1 MNRSSTRRAFRPAP
15 CARAVALAFCA
26 TAFAAQAQQ
35 PAVSKVEKVEVTGSS
50 IKRIEGETAL
60 PVEVITREDIAK
72 SGVTTSAE
80 LLAKV
85 SSNTAPLTDGVSFS
99 DVGKQRGF
107 NGANLR
113 GLGVSSTL
121 VLLNGRR
128 LANYALPGV
137 NSGVDLNS
145 IPAAAIERV
154 EILKDGASAIY
165 GADAIG
171 GVINFIT
178 RKDYEGAQVTVYA
191 SDTQDGGAGKTSITL
206 SGGIG
211 SLAKDRWNV
220 QGTFDYADTKEL
232 RTTQRNFTNTAYIPS
247 EGIDFL
253 SSRSYPANINAG
265 SRGLFNPSAPNCNP
279 PATVYLPGSFVG
291 RNACAYD
298 YMQDTLIYPPSK
310 RTSFTGRG
318 EFAINADH
326 SLFAEY
332 LYSNVE
338 STYRISPLTLGN
350 ITYPASGRYYPT
362 AYAAANGLSGPLRLQ
377 MRLAEAGGRENQ
389 VTSDSQRLVG
399 GAKGVVAGWD
409 YDTAFTW
416 AENRTTDKYSSGYVQ
431 TTPFNAFFAT
441 GNLNP
446 FGPTDAAGLALLEA
460 TKISDDARKSTGKTT
475 SWDGKVTKELWNLK
489 GGPVALALGAEY
501 RREEMDFKPSDLLA
515 RGEIRGEGT
524 AEPLSGSRNVTAF
537 FAEVNLPFTK
547 TIEAQVALRYDDYSD
562 FGSTVNPKFAL
573 RWMPTKGFL
582 ARASY
587 GEGFR
592 APTLP
597 DIYSQVRTGQTSGIY
612 SDSQRCVKT
621 PTVDNTKN
629 PTDCNTQFD
638 TRTGGNRDLKP
649 EESKQYSVGFVLE
662 PAVALSFSA
671 DYWKIEKEKVI
682 GDVGEGNIFAD
693 LNKYAAFV
701 RRGAPDIPGLP
712 GPIDEV
718 LLVRGNLGKLDA
730 QGVDLGFDF
739 RQPLGSYG
747 KGRIGLN
754 GTYILHYKR
763 QTEPG
768 GSFIENVGKFVND
781 QAIQRWKHVL
791 TMDWERGAW
800 GATVQQTFSLGY
812 TDHNSQSG
820 QNRRVGSY
828 ELWDVAGS
836 WTPDKAWKA
845 RVGIK
850 NILDRQPPLS
860 NQAFYFLAGYDPTYS
875 DPRGRTYYG
884 SLSYTFK

>member
-1 MNRSSTRRAFRPAP
+1 MAP
-15 CARAVALAFCA
+15 CARAVALALCA
-26 TAFAAQAQQ
+26 TAFAANAQQ
-35 PAVSKVEKVEVTGSS
+35 PAATKVEKVEVTGSS
-50 IKRIEGETAL
+50 IKRIEGESAL

-128 LANYALPGV
+128 LANYALPGT
-137 NSGVDLNS
+137 NAGVDLNS

-165 GADAIG
+165 GTDAIG

-178 RKDYEGAQVTVYA
+178 RKDWQGAQVTLYG
-191 SDTQDGGAGKTSITL
+191 SDTQDGGAGKTSVTL

-211 SLAKDRWNV
+211 SLAADRWNL
-220 QGTFDYADTKEL
+220 QGTFDYSDTKEL
-232 RTTQRNFTNTAYIPS
+232 RTTQRSFTNTAYIPE

-253 SSRSYPANINAG
+253 SSRAYPANINAG
-265 SRGLFNPSAPNCNP
+265 SRGLFNPGAPGCNP
-279 PATVYLPGSFVG
+279 PATVYLPNSFVG

-298 YMQDTLIYPPSK
+298 YMKDTLIYPPSK
-310 RTSFTGRG
+310 RTAFTGRG
-318 EFAINADH
+318 EVALTPEH
-326 SLFAEY
+326 SLFGEV

-350 ITYPASGRYYPT
+350 ITYPANGRYYPT
-362 AYAAANGLSGPLRLQ
+362 AYAAANNLSGSLRLQ
-377 MRLAEAGGRENQ
+377 MRLAEAGGRENE
-389 VTSDSQRLVG
+389 VTSESKRIVA
-399 GAKGVVAGWD
+399 GARGVAMGWD
-409 YDTAFTW
+409 YDTAVTF
-416 AENRTTDKYSSGYVQ
+416 AENKATDRYSSGYVR

-446 FGPTDAAGLALLEA
+446 FGPTDAAGLTALAA

-475 SWDGKVTKELWNLK
+475 IWDGKITREVFNLPA
-489 GGPVALALGAEY
+489 GPVPVALGAEH
-501 RREEMDFKPSDLLA
+501 RREEMDFRPSALLA
-515 RGEIRGEGT
+515 AGEIRGDGT
-524 AEPLSGSRNVTAF
+524 AEPLSGSRNVTAL
-537 FAEVNLPFTK
+537 FAEANVPVTK
-547 TIEAQVALRYDDYSD
+547 SLEAQLAVRYDDYSD
-562 FGSTVNPKFAL
+562 FGSTVNPKLAL
-573 RWMPTKGFL
+573 RWTPAKGFL

-597 DIYSQVRTGQTSGIY
+597 DIYAQVRTGQTSGVY
-612 SDSQRCVKT
+612 SDPLRCVRAG
-621 PTVDNTKN
+621 TVDNTRN

-649 EESKQYSVGFVLE
+649 EESKQYAVGFVLE
-662 PAVALSFSA
+662 PARALSVSA
-671 DYWKIEKEKVI
+671 DWWRIEKTKVI

-693 LNKYAAFV
+693 ITKYSAFV
-701 RRGAPDIPGLP
+701 VRGAPDIAGLP
-712 GPIDEV
+712 GPIQEI
-718 LLVRGNLGKLDA
+718 LLIRGNLGKLDA
-730 QGVDLGFDF
+730 QGIDLGLDV
-739 RQPLGSYG
+739 RQGLGAW
-747 KGRIGLN
+747 GRGRLGVN
-754 GTYILHYKR
+754 GTYITKYKR
-763 QTEPG
+763 QAEPG
-768 GSFIENVGKFVND
+768 GAFIDNVGRFVND
-781 QAIQRWKHVL
+781 QAIQRWKHVMTL
-791 TMDWERGAW
+791 DWDKGAW
-800 GATVQQTFSLGY
+800 GATVQQTFYLGY
-812 TDHNSQSG
+812 TDHNSQPG

-845 RVGIK
+845 RLGIR
-850 NILDRQPPLS
+850 NVLDRSPPLS
-860 NQAFYFLAGYDPTYS
+860 NQAFYFLAGYDPTYT
-875 DPRGRTYYG
+875 DPRGRTWYG
-884 SLSYTFK
+884 SLTYSFR